1 MESIAR
7 FEIPIE
13 KISAI
18 CTDGAPAMIGKKPG
32 FIGHFMQNNKSSVKT
47 YHCIIHQE
55 ALAAKT
61 PYLVSTMAT
70 VISIIN
76 KEMDRFVEKL
86 EDITFLCNLAFLT
99 DITKYL
105 NDLNL
110 SLQGKNKNV
119 FQLIA
124 QIEGFKE
131 KLLLFKKNFEEK
143 NLFHFENL
151 NNMSKEYS
159 EINLEIYTKFIESL
173 IENFNQRLQFYRATI
188 RVMRSSA

>member
-1 MESIAR
+1 
-7 FEIPIE
+7 
-13 KISAI
+13 
-18 CTDGAPAMIGKKPG
+18 
-32 FIGHFMQNNKSSVKT
+32 
-47 YHCIIHQE
+47 
-55 ALAAKT
+55 
-61 PYLVSTMAT
+61 MAT

-131 KLLLFKKNFEEK
+131 KVLLFKKNFEEK

-151 NNMSKEYS
+151 NNMPKEYS
-159 EINLEIYTKFIESL
+159 EINLEIYTKLIESL